1 MVRSSMSEAVI
12 RMLRLANLNPD
23 TVDLIN
29 RLCDKE
35 GTDVDGNYDLRGFTP
50 TQKPIAFCDAVAK
63 KCVLHLDMDSL
74 YYAFAYSDEQLVT
87 FEFCEGDFA
96 FTAYRDRCK
105 YQTTLHRHLYPIGTQ
120 IRLLEMLDEQAPPC
134 GTLGTVTDVDDIG
147 TVFVKWDTGSSIGLI
162 PEKDK
167 FEVVKRGD

>member
-1 MVRSSMSEAVI
+1 MVRRSMSEAVI

-29 RLCDKE
+29 QLCDKE
-35 GTDVDGNYDLRGFTP
+35 GVDVDGNYDLRGFTP
-50 TQKPIAFCDAVAK
+50 TQKPIAFCNAVAK

-87 FEFCEGDFA
+87 FEFF
-96 FTAYRDRCK
+96 
-105 YQTTLHRHLYPIGTQ
+105 
-120 IRLLEMLDEQAPPC
+120 
-134 GTLGTVTDVDDIG
+134 G